1 MTATRRPLSPALRA
15 ARTALRNAL
24 VRYQASLLAE
34 FGVEASDPSVTDAL
48 ANLRA
53 SDDAATRA
61 AAVCGFVE
69 ASS

>member
-15 ARTALRNAL
+15 ARTALRDAL
-24 VRYQASLLAE
+24 AAYRGALLTE
-34 FGVEASDPSVTDAL
+34 LGVKADDPSVADAL

-61 AAVCGFVE
+61 AAVVGFVE